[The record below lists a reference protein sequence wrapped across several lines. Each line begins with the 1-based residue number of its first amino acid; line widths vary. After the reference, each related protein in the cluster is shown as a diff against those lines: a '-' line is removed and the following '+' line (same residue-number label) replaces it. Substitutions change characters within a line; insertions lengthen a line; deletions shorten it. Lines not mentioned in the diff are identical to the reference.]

1 MISYHLVRLTTSM
14 TNKPTTPSVWS
25 AEVRAPFKKVI
36 AFDILFLGLG
46 AIIGAGII
54 TAVLFNR

>member
-1 MISYHLVRLTTSM
+1 MADK
-14 TNKPTTPSVWS
+14 KPTVWA

-36 AFDILFLGLG
+36 AYDVLFLGLG

-54 TAVLFNR
+54 TAVLFH

>member
-1 MISYHLVRLTTSM
+1 M

-54 TAVLFNR
+54 TAVLFSK

>member
-1 MISYHLVRLTTSM
+1 M
-14 TNKPTTPSVWS
+14 TDKPTNPSVWA
-25 AEVRAPFKKVI
+25 AEVRAPFKKVV

>member
-1 MISYHLVRLTTSM
+1 MRSYHLVSPTIGM
-14 TNKPTTPSVWS
+14 TDKPKPTVWS

-54 TAVLFNR
+54 TAVIFNK